1 MSIRI
6 HVTTT
11 GLLGEY
17 LPAGSDNNRAEIEVE
32 DGATPLDVIRQLGMP
47 VEDNYLVSLNDT
59 VVPKSERAKKKLSD
73 NDTLAIMSPIKAG

>member
-1 MSIRI
+1 MSITIEVR
-6 HVTTT
+6 TT

-17 LPAGSDNNRAEIEVE
+17 LPEGSEENRAEIEVAE
-32 DGATPLDVIRQLGMP
+32 GATPADVMKQLGMP

-59 VVPKSERAKKKLSD
+59 VVPRSERATRTLSE